1 MVQGWDRT
9 QPLTVDS
16 PASQGL
22 LFPIEAT
29 KSKGSQRERHTR
41 PDSDSVRHDR
51 FTCPSNLDRGADTS
65 TLTTPLTLKAGTG
78 IQLKTDSEAVKT
90 SPHGVSPSV
99 RSTPGIRDAAPA
111 LYNYVCSVLQQDSD
125 PSPTNP
131 GHSVLPS
138 DMAPRTNII
147 SARLSN
153 SPEEA
158 RVSVGTG
165 TQGGTTRGSPPT
177 VGGSFSVDSG
187 GSFSVGNIGQSLP
200 GIVSVSGGVTPETM
214 TGLPTLAP
222 VISGQPRLHSDSP
235 GRGIVEGCLL
245 TPGTRPNS
253 LPQSQVSVKVTG
265 QNGCD
270 NTPLGDPGRALG
282 QPEVKTASPE
292 PAMAM
297 VWAVD
302 EEAVL
307 RVDNPIFESEFR
319 ENGLFNRGAEH
330 TARTAPVQWTQS
342 CQPCPDP
349 SVESEDNGRAV
360 DGAQRVV
367 NPLCTRGSPA
377 PADGGSSR
385 AREGDGEGH
394 RAAAVM
400 AAVQCCHVLDEEVAG
415 ESTPSR
421 KVLEDEADCKQDH
434 AGSANA
440 AAVGAVCRGRVHD
453 GLSAEE
459 FTQQCSMWC
468 LRRQEGAV

>member
-1 MVQGWDRT
+1 M
-9 QPLTVDS
+9 
-16 PASQGL
+16 
-22 LFPIEAT
+22 
-29 KSKGSQRERHTR
+29 
-41 PDSDSVRHDR
+41 
-51 FTCPSNLDRGADTS
+51 
-65 TLTTPLTLKAGTG
+65 
-78 IQLKTDSEAVKT
+78 
-90 SPHGVSPSV
+90 SPSV

-253 LPQSQVSVKVTG
+253 LPQPQVSVEVTG

-302 EEAVL
+302 GAILGAPIGGPEIERQGHRGGGVKPARQGGCAEKGGAISGVLFWEPQLASKIERQGHRGGGVKPGRQGGCAEKVWCYFGWFYFGSPNWRAQNRTPGRSRAVEL
-307 RVDNPIFESEFR
+307 NRAVRRMCRKRVVLFG
-319 ENGLFNRGAEH
+319 GLFW
-330 TARTAPVQWTQS
+330 APQLA
-342 CQPCPDP
+342 CP
-349 SVESEDNGRAV
+349 
-360 DGAQRVV
+360 
-367 NPLCTRGSPA
+367 
-377 PADGGSSR
+377 
-385 AREGDGEGH
+385 
-394 RAAAVM
+394 
-400 AAVQCCHVLDEEVAG
+400 
-415 ESTPSR
+415 
-421 KVLEDEADCKQDH
+421 K
-434 AGSANA
+434 
-440 AAVGAVCRGRVHD
+440 
-453 GLSAEE
+453 
-459 FTQQCSMWC
+459 
-468 LRRQEGAV
+468 

>member
-1 MVQGWDRT
+1 VCYSESREESLESKEDDSTSVASPVLGMRAMGAPMILQESSTGVNGDAFLVQGWDRT

-51 FTCPSNLDRGADTS
+51 FTCPANLDRGADTS

-165 TQGGTTRGSPPT
+165 KQGGTTRGSPPT

-187 GSFSVGNIGQSLP
+187 GSFSVGNIGQSRCTATHQ
-200 GIVSVSGGVTPETM
+200 GG
-214 TGLPTLAP
+214 A
-222 VISGQPRLHSDSP
+222 
-235 GRGIVEGCLL
+235 
-245 TPGTRPNS
+245 
-253 LPQSQVSVKVTG
+253 
-265 QNGCD
+265 
-270 NTPLGDPGRALG
+270 
-282 QPEVKTASPE
+282 
-292 PAMAM
+292 
-297 VWAVD
+297 
-302 EEAVL
+302 
-307 RVDNPIFESEFR
+307 
-319 ENGLFNRGAEH
+319 
-330 TARTAPVQWTQS
+330 
-342 CQPCPDP
+342 
-349 SVESEDNGRAV
+349 
-360 DGAQRVV
+360 
-367 NPLCTRGSPA
+367 
-377 PADGGSSR
+377 SSR
-385 AREGDGEGH
+385 G
-394 RAAAVM
+394 V
-400 AAVQCCHVLDEEVAG
+400 
-415 ESTPSR
+415 
-421 KVLEDEADCKQDH
+421 
-434 AGSANA
+434 
-440 AAVGAVCRGRVHD
+440 
-453 GLSAEE
+453 
-459 FTQQCSMWC
+459 F
-468 LRRQEGAV
+468 